1 MCFSSPSIPA
11 PPPQPDTSAQDE
23 AAADERKRLRQQQ
36 NLETA
41 KLKEEAFEDRLQAY
55 YGKRGRGS
63 LLTGQGGGKGF
74 ALETS
79 LMSKKNLGA

>member
-1 MCFSSPSIPA
+1 MCFSSPTIPA
-11 PPPQPDTSAQDE
+11 PPPPPDTSAQDE

-41 KLKEEAFEDRLQAY
+41 KLKEAAFEDRLQAY

>member
-1 MCFSSPSIPA
+1 MCFSSPSVPE
-11 PPPQPDTSAQDE
+11 PPKPPDTSEQE
-23 AAADERKRLRQQQ
+23 AAAAEDRKRLRQQQ

-41 KLKEEAFEDRLQAY
+41 KLKEEAFQNRLQAY

-63 LLTGQGGGKGF
+63 LLSGQGGGRGF

-79 LMSKKNLGA
+79 LMSKKSLGA